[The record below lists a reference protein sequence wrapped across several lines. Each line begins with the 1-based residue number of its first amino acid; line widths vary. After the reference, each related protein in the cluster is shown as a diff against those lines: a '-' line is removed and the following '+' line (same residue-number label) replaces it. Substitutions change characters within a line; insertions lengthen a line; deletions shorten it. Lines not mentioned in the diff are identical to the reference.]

1 MLLIAGL
8 GNPGGDHAKNRHNI
22 GYMAADEIARRHDFS
37 PWRKKFKSEISEG
50 KLSGHKVL
58 LMKPQTYMNLS
69 GEAVG
74 EAMRFYKVSPTDI
87 IVLYDELDLPAG
99 KLRVKTGGGTG
110 GHNGIR
116 SIESHCGNA
125 FHRIRLGIGHPGN
138 KAQVQ
143 RHVLGDFAKA
153 DSEWLVP
160 FLDAT
165 AEYIPLVAKGEH
177 STFMNRVALAT
188 GKNETGKKAKTP
200 KKAKSHIHQ
209 ARTSSTPKKLP
220 ESGPMAAMLKKL
232 FGNE

>member
-8 GNPGGDHAKNRHNI
+8 GNPGGDRANNRHNI
-22 GYMAADEIARRHDFS
+22 GFMAADEIARRHDFS
-37 PWRKKFKSEISEG
+37 SWRKKFKSQIAEG
-50 KLSGHKVL
+50 ELAGEKIL

-74 EAMRFYKVSPTDI
+74 EAMRFYKLSPSNV

-99 KLRVKTGGGTG
+99 KLRVKTGGGAG

-116 SIESHCGNA
+116 SVESHCGNA

-138 KAQVQ
+138 KAMVQ

-153 DSEWLVP
+153 DHDWLEP

-165 AEYIPLVAKGEH
+165 AEYMPLVAKGEY
-177 STFMNRVALAT
+177 STYMNRVSLAT
-188 GKNETGKKAKTP
+188 SKNEPDKKAKKP
-200 KKAKSHIHQ
+200 QKAKSHIHQ
-209 ARTSSTPKKLP
+209 ARAAASPKKMP
-220 ESGPMAAMLKKL
+220 EDGPMAAMLKKL
-232 FGNE
+232 FSKE